1 MKDIDKV
8 LGAKYLNAVDPITAA
23 IETAGKT
30 TEAIGKVSQSVEKPD
45 VGKLIAQ
52 RCGRKG
58 LGYVFNKSK
67 RDEFSK
73 CSQKV
78 TDDWNKQYNTT
89 ATTITSGGTDTTK
102 SLMEQ
107 QSSNTNK
114 ILIGLGIVVIGFL
127 GYMAIKK

>member
-8 LGAKYLNAVDPITAA
+8 LGSKFYNASADPVSAVA
-23 IETAGKT
+23 EAVGKT
-30 TEAIGKVSQSVEKPD
+30 ADSFKKPD
-45 VGKLIAQ
+45 LGKLIAQ
-52 RCGRKG
+52 KCGRKG

-67 RDEFSK
+67 RDEFKK
-73 CSQKV
+73 CADEA
-78 TDDWNKQYNTT
+78 TTDWNKQYNTT

-127 GYMAIKK
+127 GYIAIKK